1 MVAPTKQYRQLG
13 KQQMSLPRT
22 VVEFVDTNIDP
33 AIAHV
38 VKEVRIN
45 GTPVLIEKDGV
56 NIEYGTDKATVVTLR
71 ILATEIRFNHAEGD
85 NK

>member
-1 MVAPTKQYRQLG
+1 MRN
-13 KQQMSLPRT
+13 PRT
-22 VVEFVDTNIDP
+22 VVEFVDTNTD
-33 AIAHV
+33 AIAHF

-45 GTPVLIEKDGV
+45 GAPVLIEKDGV
-56 NIEYGTDKATVVTLR
+56 NIEYGTDKATVVELR